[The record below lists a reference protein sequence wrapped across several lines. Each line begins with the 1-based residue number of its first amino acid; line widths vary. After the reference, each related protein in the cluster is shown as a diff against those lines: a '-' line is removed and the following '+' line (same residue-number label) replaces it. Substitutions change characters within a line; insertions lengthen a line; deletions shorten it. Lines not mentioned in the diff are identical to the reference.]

1 MKKKTTFC
9 FDIDNVICKTSGV
22 NYSRSLPDKQAIKLI
37 NNLFKSGHKI
47 KIFTARY
54 MGRNNDNINK
64 AYQAGYTKTLRQLK
78 KWNLK
83 FHTLI
88 MGKPTF
94 DIFVDDKAYGYKKN
108 WKKKLKKYC
117 KK

>member
-1 MKKKTTFC
+1 
-9 FDIDNVICKTSGV
+9 
-22 NYSRSLPDKQAIKLI
+22 
-37 NNLFKSGHKI
+37 
-47 KIFTARY
+47 

-117 KK
+117 KKWFLKQSIFILKKPEQFYQKS